1 VVRSVKPRLAVDIAK
16 PWVFAIAP
24 RVPIFP
30 RSGRHRHGKGDR
42 YGRRNLHAKC
52 ALLPSTSI
60 RIPVTVMAR
69 IDAGHL
75 FVVEGFDEESNH
87 AAICELPPAER

>member
-1 VVRSVKPRLAVDIAK
+1 
-16 PWVFAIAP
+16 
-24 RVPIFP
+24 
-30 RSGRHRHGKGDR
+30 
-42 YGRRNLHAKC
+42 
-52 ALLPSTSI
+52 
-60 RIPVTVMAR
+60 MAR